1 MSDLER
7 ACNEAAT
14 GGSDLV
20 ILMQAIRVLLQRGQ
34 ERIRAF
40 SSEGGAAS
48 DRQAIQSLASDV
60 TRDYELALSLGRVAH
75 EVTARLKLAIES
87 AGATLRERVQD
98 VRDDVS
104 EIWRECERTIENL
117 DAVVFSVKFMEL
129 HATEGIEALRS
140 AAQSQDLE
148 QEAVA
153 AFDDLLRR
161 LRRV

>member
-34 ERIRAF
+34 ERIRVF
-40 SSEGGAAS
+40 SSEGRAA
-48 DRQAIQSLASDV
+48 DRQAIQGLAGDV
-60 TRDYELALSLGRVAH
+60 TRDYELALGLGRVAH

-98 VRDDVS
+98 VHDDVS
-104 EIWRECERTIENL
+104 NIWRECERTIENL

-129 HATEGIEALRS
+129 HATEGIEALRD
-140 AAQSQDLE
+140 AAQFQDLE
-148 QEAVA
+148 QEALS

>member
-34 ERIRAF
+34 ERIHVF
-40 SSEGGAAS
+40 SSQGRAV
-48 DRQAIQSLASDV
+48 DRQSIQSLAGDV
-60 TRDYELALSLGRVAH
+60 TRDYELALGLGRVAH

-87 AGATLRERVQD
+87 AGATLRDRVQD
-98 VRDDVS
+98 VHDDVS
-104 EIWRECERTIENL
+104 DVWRECERTIENL

-129 HATEGIEALRS
+129 HATEGIEALRN
-140 AAQSQDLE
+140 AALSQDLE
-148 QEAVA
+148 QEAISTLDA
-153 AFDDLLRR
+153 LLHR

>member
-1 MSDLER
+1 MSELER

-34 ERIRAF
+34 ERIRVF
-40 SSEGGAAS
+40 SSEGRAA
-48 DRQAIQSLASDV
+48 DREAIHSLASDV
-60 TRDYELALSLGRVAH
+60 TRDYELALGLGRVAH

-129 HATEGIEALRS
+129 HATEGIEALRG

>member
-34 ERIRAF
+34 ERIRIF
-40 SSEGGAAS
+40 SSEGRAA
-48 DRQAIQSLASDV
+48 DPQAIQGLASDV
-60 TRDYELALSLGRVAH
+60 TRDYELALGLGRVAH
-75 EVTARLKLAIES
+75 DVTARLKLAIES
-87 AGATLRERVQD
+87 AGATLRDRVHD
-98 VRDDVS
+98 IHDDVS
-104 EIWRECERTIENL
+104 TLWRECERTIENL

-129 HATEGIEALRS
+129 HATEGIEALRD
-140 AAQSQDLE
+140 AAQVQDLE

-153 AFDDLLRR
+153 AFDNLLRR

>member
-1 MSDLER
+1 MSELER

-34 ERIRAF
+34 ERIQLVSSQGRAV
-40 SSEGGAAS
+40 

-60 TRDYELALSLGRVAH
+60 TRDYELALGLGRVAH

-87 AGATLRERVQD
+87 AGATLRDRMHD
-98 VRDDVS
+98 VHDDVS
-104 EIWRECERTIENL
+104 NVWRECERTIENL

-129 HATEGIEALRS
+129 HATEGIEALRN
-140 AAQSQDLE
+140 AALFQDLE
-148 QEAVA
+148 QEAIS